1 MVQKTTNPLLNI
13 KWSIEKMDPLRL
25 GLVVPK
31 VTQVKK

>member
-1 MVQKTTNPLLNI
+1 MAQKTTNPLLNI
-13 KWSIEKMDPLRL
+13 KWSIGKMDPLRL